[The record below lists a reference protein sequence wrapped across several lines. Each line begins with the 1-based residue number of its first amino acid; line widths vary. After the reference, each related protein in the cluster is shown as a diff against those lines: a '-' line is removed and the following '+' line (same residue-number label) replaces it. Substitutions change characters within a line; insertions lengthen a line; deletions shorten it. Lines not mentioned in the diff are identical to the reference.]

1 MSAEEVRQGPQDL
14 QVDRVIYTTI
24 TLMSVLIVYDGWASL
39 TFWGVVAV
47 IVGPIL
53 CIFFGHVFGAT
64 LGTRVELGKPLSHRE
79 RRDVLV
85 QESRYLLMVVPP
97 LAILVVLRAAGMAY
111 TQIIQVTV
119 IVGTLL
125 ARLLGRDCRAA
136 SSIDRLGI
144 GRLDRL
150 WPGPRRFDPDPAD
163 PAPARPRHFE
173 AVTPIAQMAARA
185 SGSYLIRGGGN
196 VDERECRAPERQ

>member
-1 MSAEEVRQGPQDL
+1 MAGEKARWGSQDL

-79 RRDVLV
+79 RRGSVKH
-85 QESRYLLMVVPP
+85 QPSSH
-97 LAILVVLRAAGMAY
+97 
-111 TQIIQVTV
+111 
-119 IVGTLL
+119 
-125 ARLLGRDCRAA
+125 LGRV
-136 SSIDRLGI
+136 
-144 GRLDRL
+144 GRVGLE
-150 WPGPRRFDPDPAD
+150 P
-163 PAPARPRHFE
+163 
-173 AVTPIAQMAARA
+173 TT
-185 SGSYLIRGGGN
+185 
-196 VDERECRAPERQ
+196 

>member
-1 MSAEEVRQGPQDL
+1 MYPPRLLILHIVEGAMSAREMRRGPQDL

-64 LGTRVELGKPLSHRE
+64 LGTRVELGKSLSHRE

-119 IVGTLL
+119 IVGTLSL
-125 ARLLGRDCRAA
+125 GYWGAIAALRARLTGWALAA
-136 SSIDRLGI
+136 SIGYGLVLGGLI
-144 GRLDRL
+144 LILQTLLR
-150 WPGPRRFDPDPAD
+150 PGQG
-163 PAPARPRHFE
+163 
-173 AVTPIAQMAARA
+173 T
-185 SGSYLIRGGGN
+185 L
-196 VDERECRAPERQ
+196 RQ

>member
-1 MSAEEVRQGPQDL
+1 MYPPRLLMSARGGRMAGEKARWGSQDL

-85 QESRYLLMVVPP
+85 QESR
-97 LAILVVLRAAGMAY
+97 
-111 TQIIQVTV
+111 
-119 IVGTLL
+119 
-125 ARLLGRDCRAA
+125 
-136 SSIDRLGI
+136 
-144 GRLDRL
+144 
-150 WPGPRRFDPDPAD
+150 
-163 PAPARPRHFE
+163 
-173 AVTPIAQMAARA
+173 
-185 SGSYLIRGGGN
+185 
-196 VDERECRAPERQ
+196 